1 MFENLILDF
10 FISDRVCHKPTL
22 VSALQKKI
30 IIKLLSDFASN
41 MQIDQTITRRK
52 CLHHAPVI

>member
-22 VSALQKKI
+22 VSALQKKK
-30 IIKLLSDFASN
+30 IKLLSDFASN